1 VAIFDLEYAQCRHS
15 QIVTEIGDIDST
27 VEFDRPINP
36 HRGVFAVHGQCL
48 ATSIVMASRDNAT
61 DDDYVAQLL
70 AKEAEEASKKYS
82 QLGVRALLP
91 TR

>member
-1 VAIFDLEYAQCRHS
+1 MAIFDLEYAQCRHS
-15 QIVTEIGDIDST
+15 QIFGDINST
-27 VEFDRPINP
+27 VEVDHPINP
-36 HRGVFAVHGQCL
+36 HRGAFCCVWQCL
-48 ATSIVMASRDNAT
+48 ATSIVMASRDSTT

-82 QLGVRALLP
+82 ELGVRALLP

>member
-1 VAIFDLEYAQCRHS
+1 
-15 QIVTEIGDIDST
+15 
-27 VEFDRPINP
+27 
-36 HRGVFAVHGQCL
+36 
-48 ATSIVMASRDNAT
+48 MASQDSAT

-82 QLGVRALLP
+82 ELGVRALLP